1 MWFVSLPGSAVGW
14 NQDDVKVLQE
24 KADVYSGLIRKA
36 SVLTGVWWSPLNLGL
51 KVIGSSWEGR
61 AYLWHTDA
69 HLLFC
74 LFFPFHHPF
83 LFFVL
88 LFSFSFSFLI
98 LPFFLVFS
106 LFPLICILSF
116 LSLSHVF
123 LSLFFLFS
131 PPFTLCSSFPLLSS
145 PFFFSPLSSSSF
157 PSPQFSPFLFSSPLV
172 WLRELWVNLFLVFC
186 LTSCPLSETH

>member
-74 LFFPFHHPF
+74 LFFPFLFPF
-83 LFFVL
+83 VIFFQL
-88 LFSFSFSFLI
+88 LFSHFTLFSCFLTFPSYLYPFLSFPFPCV
-98 LPFFLVFS
+98 PFFV
-106 LFPLICILSF
+106 
-116 LSLSHVF
+116 
-123 LSLFFLFS
+123 FLFS

-172 WLRELWVNLFLVFC
+172 WLRELWVNLFLVSC